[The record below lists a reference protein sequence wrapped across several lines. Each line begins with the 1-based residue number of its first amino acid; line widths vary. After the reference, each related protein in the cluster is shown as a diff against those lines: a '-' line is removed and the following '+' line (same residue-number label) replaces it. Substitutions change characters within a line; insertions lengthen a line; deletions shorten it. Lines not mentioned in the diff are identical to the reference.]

1 MTPVQNRSNN
11 ICIGIE
17 NRKRSRESYEDSRPQ
32 QVPYL
37 TMSGRYMS
45 AFTPEQVKDLR
56 NNVTPLK
63 SHRSHRSP
71 SGLKNLNLNNVTK
84 SMNGLIDFLAPSL
97 PTSSTQTVESA
108 QCEEEKLLSNLHDIR
123 SSKEISPRYPGIIA
137 LSDATDSFSPLHSNK
152 SEKKK
157 SLELKFPNEVFVHQA
172 KSIHSASAPRSP
184 VTSARSNSSEE
195 SNENST
201 LDHSS
206 PGKAFL
212 VRRWK
217 EKEDILLTQIISN
230 YGGDSNKINWSEIA
244 AKIPIRSSKQC
255 RERWYSQLDPTINR
269 LSWTP
274 SEEDILI
281 KHHKSLGNRWTL
293 IAELMPGRTDNSI
306 KNQWKSIKRR
316 INSNSEISCF
326 KRRRLLDGVHAKYL
340 TEVFGASSKSPSASM
355 PPPSDI

>member
-63 SHRSHRSP
+63 SHRSP

-97 PTSSTQTVESA
+97 PTSSTQTVESP
-108 QCEEEKLLSNLHDIR
+108 LH
-123 SSKEISPRYPGIIA
+123 YAGIIA

>member
-63 SHRSHRSP
+63 SHRSP

-84 SMNGLIDFLAPSL
+84 PMNGLIDFLAPSL

-108 QCEEEKLLSNLHDIR
+108 
-123 SSKEISPRYPGIIA
+123 PRYPGIIA